1 VPIYFAQGLYLQV
14 NEVDSDKYGSAT
26 YLEFI
31 EAYARTCEAASTV
44 LHFGEEPGDHPA
56 ISEED
61 REKMPLHEKIENTL
75 QYLLHNCTPRAFMEK
90 FEAPKKH
97 PSVGLYILPNKKFF

>member
-1 VPIYFAQGLYLQV
+1 MRNLPICFAQGLFLQV
-14 NEVDSDKYGSAT
+14 NEIDTDRFGSAT

-44 LHFGEEPGDHPA
+44 LHFGEEPGDHPP
-56 ISEED
+56 IPEEE
-61 REKMPLHEKIENTL
+61 RARMPLHEKIENTI
-75 QYLLHNCTPRAFMEK
+75 QYLLHNCTPKAFMDK

-97 PSVGLYILPNKKFF
+97 P